1 MRIKL
6 SLRQVRANQL
16 IPINYQYALSSF
28 IYRTIETSDNEYSKW
43 LHEKGFMSG
52 SKKFKMFTFSKLY
65 LPDSEVT
72 DLYEKKYLKINGD
85 KAELIVSM
93 LSNKTM
99 EHFIIGMFEDKKVKV
114 FDRNIE
120 SDFHINTVE
129 LIPEPVF
136 GETMTFRTISPIV
149 ISKST
154 QYNGKISQTY
164 LSPEDEDYSECFI
177 KNLEGKLLAL
187 MENNIDINF
196 LGDFRLHEDD
206 PCIVSYE
213 TIGNI
218 KSKLITIKEDSLEE
232 SKVKGFFLGFKLTGN
247 PAVMKL
253 GYEAGF
259 GKLCSQGFGCVD
271 VT

>member
-6 SLRQVRANQL
+6 SLKQVRTNQL

-72 DLYEKKYLKINGD
+72 DLYDKKYLKIKGE
-85 KAELIVSM
+85 KAELIVGM

-99 EHFIIGMFEDKKVKV
+99 ENFIIGMFENKKLKI
-114 FDRNIE
+114 FDRNLE
-120 SDFHINTVE
+120 SEFHITTVE

-136 GETMTFRTISPIV
+136 AGEMTFRTISPIV
-149 ISKST
+149 ISKKSEH
-154 QYNGKISQTY
+154 NGKVSETY
-164 LSPEDEDYSECFI
+164 MSPDDKDYSEYFI
-177 KNLEGKLLAL
+177 RSLEGKLLAL
-187 MENNIDINF
+187 VENNIDINF
-196 LGDFRLHEDD
+196 LGDFKLEYDK
-206 PCIVSYE
+206 PCIDSFE
-213 TIGNI
+213 ASGNV

-232 SKVKGFFLGFKLTGN
+232 SKVKGFYFGFKLKGN

-259 GKLCSQGFGCVD
+259 GKLCSQGFGCVSN
-271 VT
+271 